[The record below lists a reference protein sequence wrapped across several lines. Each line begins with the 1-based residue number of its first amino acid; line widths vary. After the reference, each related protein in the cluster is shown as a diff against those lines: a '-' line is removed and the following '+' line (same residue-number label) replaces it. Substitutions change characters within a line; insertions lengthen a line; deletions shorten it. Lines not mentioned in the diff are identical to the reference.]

1 MLMLPAVAPD
11 DDAVDDYDDND
22 LGNIV
27 STMKM
32 IMMMTVV
39 MVMMKAHAV
48 S

>member
-11 DDAVDDYDDND
+11 DEAVDDYDDND
-22 LGNIV
+22 LGNIS

-39 MVMMKAHAV
+39 MVIMKAHAV

>member
-1 MLMLPAVAPD
+1 MLMLPDVAPD
-11 DDAVDDYDDND
+11 DDAVDHYDDND

-32 IMMMTVV
+32 IMTMTVV